1 MRRKLIG
8 ICLIM
13 ILALSACGKKAEQDA
28 VTSGKHTE
36 TAAERTPGEA
46 GTVQASPSP
55 AAAKATATPKATAT
69 ATVASNATAAP
80 KATAAATAASN
91 ATATPKAAA
100 TATAT
105 PKATTTPTATPKATA
120 TATATPKA
128 TAAPT
133 ATPAAKETAK
143 ATATPAAPNATVTPK
158 TTETSQTTGA
168 SESKEQTTA
177 STPTPTEAPHT
188 HTFVDQTVSEATC
201 TEGKVVESVCSVCGA
216 SNGTRTEGGALG
228 HDTTEEYW
236 YGGPTCTHGDYVNV
250 HCSRCN
256 QYIDAYN
263 VDPIEHD
270 WEESSTTGC
279 DCITSGVTRQTC
291 RNCGASGDSWENGQY
306 GDHTID
312 TWEVKVIDW
321 ETNEEHMETVTECTL
336 CGQSF

>member
-13 ILALSACGKKAEQDA
+13 ILCLSACGKKAEQDT

-36 TAAERTPGEA
+36 TAAERTPGET

-105 PKATTTPTATPKATA
+105 PKATTTPTATPKAIA
-120 TATATPKA
+120 TS
-128 TAAPT
+128 
-133 ATPAAKETAK
+133 
-143 ATATPAAPNATVTPK
+143 N
-158 TTETSQTTGA
+158 TTEVSEAAGNNKA

-216 SNGTRTEGGALG
+216 SNGTRTEGGASG
-228 HDTTEEYW
+228 HDLYEDWFNE
-236 YGGPTCTHGDYVNV
+236 PTCSTAGWVTD
-250 HCSRCN
+250 RCRN
-256 QYIDAYN
+256 CGYADSHEGT
-263 VDPIEHD
+263 PLGHD
-270 WEESSTTGC
+270 WEEEATDGQNCRLSGTTTQIC
-279 DCITSGVTRQTC
+279 RRCGVT
-291 RNCGASGDSWENGQY
+291 GDSWENGQY
-306 GDHTID
+306 GDHVID
-312 TWEVKVIDW
+312 TWEVSERNF
-321 ETNEEHMETVTECTL
+321 ETGELVTETVTECTL